1 MSLRPRNFDINSYKI
16 NRNNLL
22 MDERR
27 QRMYKYSE
35 NITQKNLGLNRT
47 NTNTGNN
54 IRQSNNYFNY
64 YSSNNKTNDHI
75 DIPKYNHN
83 YFERMNNRKA
93 DYISNRITSN
103 NTNPIN
109 HNLPKKE
116 TTISKTNN
124 LFRRNNIGTYNYNKF
139 IEDKFNLNAKTE
151 KLRNENYEKDLF
163 NLNNKLGIKNN
174 YITNYIPDFYKIES
188 NDYIRDRNVKNKL
201 REIDEINKE
210 INKIKGN
217 NKGKD
222 LEDINRKNEILYKY
236 NNNDD
241 DKTKKND
248 LFDYEKK
255 LKNIKNE
262 ISKETN
268 FIDDK
273 LKNNEKKDMDIEIA
287 KKEDYLEM
295 KDETESISH
304 QKANRGRARSVAPN
318 KIIVTSEIS
327 KITNSLIGFNN
338 LGSTCYM
345 NSALQNIIHCSIFIN
360 KIIDLKKSTLLTSKN
375 DNITNSFLDLCSSI
389 IENKNRETNK
399 YLSYIYSSNSISPS
413 NFKTNFCLKHREYIR
428 GQHDSIEFLRT
439 LLDDMSKEINM
450 NQNISAYKE
459 LTTKGKSKEE
469 QSKEYHNFFLSRENS
484 IIVDI
489 FYNQMINIF
498 TCACGFES
506 YSFQKLLDIPLL
518 LPNKSLKIDLSSLI
532 QDYFKEEEL
541 DWSTKCEKCE
551 KENLKH
557 LKILKFSILNEIV
570 IFSLQRFDPFL
581 SKKNNIQVTIKEFID
596 LKDYCDNDLYK
607 ENTKYRLCG
616 TINHIGNINYGH
628 YYTYIR
634 IGDIWY
640 QFNDSIVK
648 KVTTMDYESSS
659 VCVLFYEKI

>member
-1 MSLRPRNFDINSYKI
+1 M
-16 NRNNLL
+16 
-22 MDERR
+22 
-27 QRMYKYSE
+27 
-35 NITQKNLGLNRT
+35 
-47 NTNTGNN
+47 
-54 IRQSNNYFNY
+54 
-64 YSSNNKTNDHI
+64 
-75 DIPKYNHN
+75 
-83 YFERMNNRKA
+83 
-93 DYISNRITSN
+93 
-103 NTNPIN
+103 
-109 HNLPKKE
+109 
-116 TTISKTNN
+116 
-124 LFRRNNIGTYNYNKF
+124 
-139 IEDKFNLNAKTE
+139 
-151 KLRNENYEKDLF
+151 
-163 NLNNKLGIKNN
+163 
-174 YITNYIPDFYKIES
+174 
-188 NDYIRDRNVKNKL
+188 
-201 REIDEINKE
+201 
-210 INKIKGN
+210 
-217 NKGKD
+217 
-222 LEDINRKNEILYKY
+222 
-236 NNNDD
+236 
-241 DKTKKND
+241 
-248 LFDYEKK
+248 
-255 LKNIKNE
+255 
-262 ISKETN
+262 
-268 FIDDK
+268 
-273 LKNNEKKDMDIEIA
+273 
-287 KKEDYLEM
+287 
-295 KDETESISH
+295 
-304 QKANRGRARSVAPN
+304 
-318 KIIVTSEIS
+318 
-327 KITNSLIGFNN
+327 
-338 LGSTCYM
+338 
-345 NSALQNIIHCSIFIN
+345 
-360 KIIDLKKSTLLTSKN
+360 
-375 DNITNSFLDLCSSI
+375 
-389 IENKNRETNK
+389 
-399 YLSYIYSSNSISPS
+399 
-413 NFKTNFCLKHREYIR
+413 KHREYIR